1 LFLYAD
7 SIWREWFEDNS
18 GSRKT
23 DEPEEEG
30 GLEMKVLEVENVS
43 KSFRGD
49 MSFSS
54 REVLHG
60 VSFYAENGEI
70 LGFLGPNGA
79 GKTTTIKII
88 LGMLKSDSGVVRI
101 YGKSTEDTSMRSRI
115 GYLPENPYL
124 FPHLTLREFLELC
137 GNLTDLHGDYL
148 SYKIKNVMSLLD
160 LEKYGDL
167 RLKNFSKGMT
177 QKAALAQAI
186 LHEPDLI
193 VLDEPFSGLDP
204 VGRKKMKDIL
214 VELKNEGKTIFFS
227 SHILSDM
234 EALCDRT
241 YIIRDGSIV
250 RCVDVSQLHM
260 MGSGMVEVTVSGI
273 SKENLEGI
281 FEYVSSVNEI
291 GDELVVVVDRQEHL
305 RQVINHLYS
314 AGADIKRV
322 ENQHMSLE
330 EIFLEEVKSDINSRR
345 KDSKEKVT
353 V

>member
-1 LFLYAD
+1 
-7 SIWREWFEDNS
+7 
-18 GSRKT
+18 
-23 DEPEEEG
+23 
-30 GLEMKVLEVENVS
+30 MKVLEVENVR

-88 LGMLKSDSGVVRI
+88 LGMLKADSGIVRI
-101 YGKSTEDTSMRSRI
+101 YGKSAEDSSVRSRI

-124 FPHLTLREFLELC
+124 FPHLTLYEFLEMC
-137 GNLTDLHGDYL
+137 GHLTDLSGGYL
-148 SYKIKNVMSLLD
+148 SYKIRNVLSLLD
-160 LEKYGDL
+160 LENYRDL
-167 RLKNFSKGMT
+167 KLKNFSKGMT
-177 QKAALAQAI
+177 QKTALAQAI

-193 VLDEPFSGLDP
+193 ILDEPFSGLDP
-204 VGRKKMKDIL
+204 IGRKKMKDIL

-234 EALCDRT
+234 EALCNRT

-250 RCVDVSQLHM
+250 KCVDVGQLHKI
-260 MGSGMVEVTVSGI
+260 GSGKVEVAITGI
-273 SKENLEGI
+273 SKERLEGV
-281 FEYVSSVNEI
+281 FEYISGVNEV
-291 GDELVVVVDRQEHL
+291 GDELVVLVDKQEHL
-305 RQVINHLYS
+305 KRVIQHLYH
-314 AGADIKRV
+314 AGADVKRV
-322 ENQHMSLE
+322 EDQHVSLE
-330 EIFLEEVKSDINSRR
+330 EIFLKEVKGDINGRRENSKEEV
-345 KDSKEKVT
+345 T